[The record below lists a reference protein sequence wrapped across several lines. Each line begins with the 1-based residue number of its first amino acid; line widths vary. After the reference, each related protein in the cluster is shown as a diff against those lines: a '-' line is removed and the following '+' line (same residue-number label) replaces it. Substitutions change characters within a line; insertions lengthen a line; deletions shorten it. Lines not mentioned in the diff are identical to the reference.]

1 MKKGLCFILAAA
13 LLMCAALAP
22 AEESNNYFGSSVQ
35 IGSDPETAGGFF
47 VRYWNG
53 SGFTFFLPSE
63 ASVTLSLRRNR
74 S

>member
-47 VRYWNG
+47 FRQKHQ
-53 SGFTFFLPSE
+53 
-63 ASVTLSLRRNR
+63 
-74 S
+74 